1 MTKKEKNKKDRITVY
16 KQVKIDLLKIN
27 HSVEIE
33 KLKDAS
39 ADIEVQKREF
49 YDVYY
54 AYSPFYIRRLTMPN

>member
-1 MTKKEKNKKDRITVY
+1 MTKKEKNKKNRITVY

-39 ADIEVQKREF
+39 ADIEVQKTG
-49 YDVYY
+49 
-54 AYSPFYIRRLTMPN
+54 IL